1 MPTENLPSD
10 FFSSPGKYSVDAQ
23 GNVFNIG
30 STTVVG
36 KAEGTNLPSIRGV
49 GGNITT
55 PYVDTPFSL
64 GKKQVN
70 VLSSDKAQETINADT
85 TTIDQLAVQ
94 ATTLS
99 EQAKRDAEEL
109 RKREEEQIKE
119 QLALEERMI
128 GETFGKQKGER
139 ESLVLEQQ
147 RSAEILFG
155 DSLYTTTAA
164 QADLNTLSRQTQDD
178 IFRLE
183 RVRDGAINQARRAAQ
198 EKDIKSLREAKETAR
213 NATKELIDKQTQFV
227 NQRLAAQQ
235 EARQVAQLKL
245 SEAGR
250 KRDDARAAI
259 QQALTQFGGAGI
271 EGMDPETK
279 KFLEEQAVIAGFGP
293 GYLEG
298 SFRTLKEKA
307 TEQQRELAEARL
319 KDKQQQDLFMNFI
332 RTSQL
337 ATDAL
342 RASISAGKKDGGGT
356 LGTLSGKYSTDY
368 LASRAQEFIDPTT
381 FAIDWQGVDRL
392 ENVDRN
398 LWSDM
403 NTFLNSVQQQQAK
416 AVEEAGTAPEDKD
429 TGSRF
434 SKTPA
439 GFVFGALA
447 NPTPSSIA
455 AGTEAGKKALS
466 ISQPLLTKGL
476 EWLFG

>member
-1 MPTENLPSD
+1 M
-10 FFSSPGKYSVDAQ
+10 
-23 GNVFNIG
+23 
-30 STTVVG
+30 
-36 KAEGTNLPSIRGV
+36 
-49 GGNITT
+49 
-55 PYVDTPFSL
+55 
-64 GKKQVN
+64 
-70 VLSSDKAQETINADT
+70 
-85 TTIDQLAVQ
+85 
-94 ATTLS
+94 
-99 EQAKRDAEEL
+99 
-109 RKREEEQIKE
+109 
-119 QLALEERMI
+119 
-128 GETFGKQKGER
+128 
-139 ESLVLEQQ
+139 
-147 RSAEILFG
+147 
-155 DSLYTTTAA
+155 
-164 QADLNTLSRQTQDD
+164 
-178 IFRLE
+178 
-183 RVRDGAINQARRAAQ
+183 
-198 EKDIKSLREAKETAR
+198 
-213 NATKELIDKQTQFV
+213 
-227 NQRLAAQQ
+227 
-235 EARQVAQLKL
+235 
-245 SEAGR
+245 
-250 KRDDARAAI
+250 
-259 QQALTQFGGAGI
+259 
-271 EGMDPETK
+271 
-279 KFLEEQAVIAGFGP
+279 EEQAVIAGFGP

-319 KDKQQQDLFMNFI
+319 KDKQQQDLFMNSI

-337 ATDAL
+337 AIDAL

-476 EWLFG
+476 EWLFGDNQK